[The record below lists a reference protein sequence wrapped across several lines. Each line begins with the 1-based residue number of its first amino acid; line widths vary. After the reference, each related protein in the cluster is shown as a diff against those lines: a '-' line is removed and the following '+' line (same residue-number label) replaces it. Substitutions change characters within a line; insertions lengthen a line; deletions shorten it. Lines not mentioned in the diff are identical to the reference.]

1 MRLILLLQ
9 LFFCVT
15 AQGAITGDSLHYLNP
30 GDTVFL
36 MSNDFGDKYLLHQ
49 MEPKQTLY
57 SLAKFYGLTV
67 GGLYY
72 SNPGLRDA
80 SIRVGQ
86 VIRVPIPN
94 RAIRRYQGDGFN
106 PIEYVPVF
114 YRVKRGDTMYR
125 IAKTYFRMPVEE
137 LAARNQL
144 METGLKTGQL
154 LHVGWMNIHGIQED
168 TRSGGGG
175 PAAQHNQAM
184 KEQYLGECQGREYEE
199 SGVAHWVNGNET
211 AGLYALHRRARQNGI
226 ISVTN
231 PMNNRTIYVKVIG
244 NMSDRA
250 YEDNIK
256 VVLSPMAARLL
267 GAVDPRFFVK
277 VTYCR

>member
-1 MRLILLLQ
+1 MRLVLLML
-9 LFFCVT
+9 LCYCTTV
-15 AQGAITGDSLHYLNP
+15 QGAVTGDSLHYLIP

-36 MSNDFGDKYLLHQ
+36 MSNDYGDKYLLHQ

-57 SLAKFYGLTV
+57 SLAKFYGLSV

-94 RAIRRYQGDGFN
+94 RAIRRYQGEDFN
-106 PIEYVPVF
+106 RMEYVPVF

-125 IAKTYFRMPVEE
+125 IAKTYFRMPIEE
-137 LAARNQL
+137 LSARNQL
-144 METGLKTGQL
+144 AETGLKTGQL
-154 LHVGWMNIHGIQED
+154 LHVGWMNIHGIPED
-168 TRSGGGG
+168 TRVGSGG
-175 PAAQHNQAM
+175 PTAQRNQAM
-184 KEQYLGECQGREYEE
+184 KEKYLGECRGREYEE

-211 AGLYALHRRARQNGI
+211 AGLYALHRQARQNGI

-231 PMNNRTIYVKVIG
+231 PWNNRTIYVKVIG
-244 NMSDRA
+244 NMSNRA

-267 GAVDPRFFVK
+267 GAVDPRFYVK